1 MASWWTDNFSCDS
14 LPVERCKSLRKK
26 TKNPA
31 RCSSV
36 SPSASCEPG
45 GRVRKVRV
53 RILICWSFR
62 PDCGR
67 AHLSTWSSS
76 SLGAGPRDGR
86 TDGQVDGAPSRCI
99 HARLQALIDKRR
111 RKDSPPLGPTC
122 FKQFVSRADRTSAQL
137 LHSGPKLWPSSSLTT
152 TSVLKHSILPISP
165 L

>member
-1 MASWWTDNFSCDS
+1 M
-14 LPVERCKSLRKK
+14 EHCKSLRETKNPQGWKK
-26 TKNPA
+26 RKNPA

-36 SPSASCEPG
+36 GPSASCEPG
-45 GRVRKVRV
+45 GRMRKVRV

-62 PDCGR
+62 PDCCR
-67 AHLSTWSSS
+67 AHLSTRSWS

-111 RKDSPPLGPTC
+111 RKDSRPLRPTC
-122 FKQFVSRADRTSAQL
+122 FKQFVRRADRTSAQL
-137 LHSGPKLWPSSSLTT
+137 LHSGTKLWPSSSLTT
-152 TSVLKHSILPISP
+152 TSVLKHSILCISP